1 MAKKLA
7 KKKLAKKKPAKK
19 KSWGG
24 LRPGSGRPA
33 LFAGA
38 REKVT
43 LVLTT
48 QLRRRIETVRRQL
61 EAEHGAKATES
72 AAVEHLVRKGLR
84 QGD

>member
-1 MAKKLA
+1 MAKKKQA
-7 KKKLAKKKPAKK
+7 KKKQAKKKPQ
-19 KSWGG
+19 WGG
-24 LRPGSGRPA
+24 RRPGSGRPA
-33 LFAGA
+33 LFAGT

-43 LVLTT
+43 LVLTK

-84 QGD
+84 KP

>member
-1 MAKKLA
+1 MAKKKQA
-7 KKKLAKKKPAKK
+7 KKPQ
-19 KSWGG
+19 WGG
-24 LRPGSGRPA
+24 RRPGSGRPALA

-43 LVLTT
+43 LVLTR

-84 QGD
+84 KP

>member
-7 KKKLAKKKPAKK
+7 KKKQAEKKPQ
-19 KSWGG
+19 WGG
-24 LRPGSGRPA
+24 RRPGSGRPA

-43 LVLTT
+43 LVLTK
-48 QLRRRIETVRRQL
+48 QLRRRIDTVRRTL

-84 QGD
+84 KP